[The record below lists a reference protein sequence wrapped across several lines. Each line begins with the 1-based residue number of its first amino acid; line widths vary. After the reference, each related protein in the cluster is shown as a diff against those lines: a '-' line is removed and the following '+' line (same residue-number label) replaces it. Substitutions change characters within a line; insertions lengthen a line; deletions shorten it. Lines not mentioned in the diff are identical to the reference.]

1 MFIFRLQEG
10 IVIAQLV
17 EITVNKAEC
26 QSNTRACN
34 INILK
39 SENSEICMYPV
50 YPYITIIIII
60 IISLSGTEK
69 KYPSSFL
76 FTRLKT

>member
-1 MFIFRLQEG
+1 MFIFRLQER

-26 QSNTRACN
+26 QSNTRAYE

-39 SENSEICMYPV
+39 SESSEICMCPV
-50 YPYITIIIII
+50 YQYITIIIII
-60 IISLSGTEK
+60 IISLSLTEK
-69 KYPSSFL
+69 KIPLSFL